1 MITFDKPFEY
11 NPATGKWSLELH
23 KAPKLFSSQ
32 AGFRITIDAGT
43 PTGETG
49 AYYNLDEKPAMKNS
63 VLELRYFDNLA
74 GYTSIVEFDLPV
86 LINKLIEI
94 MPKENVRMET
104 FTLANKD
111 RKEVGEL

>member
-11 NPATGKWSLELH
+11 NPITGKWSLELH
-23 KAPKLFSSQ
+23 KAPKLFSAQ
-32 AGFRITIDAGT
+32 AGFKITIDVGS

-49 AYYNLDEKPAMKNS
+49 AYYNSNEQAGMKNS
-63 VLELRYFDNLA
+63 ILELRYFDNLA
-74 GYTSIVEFDLPV
+74 GYTSVVEFDLPV
-86 LINKLIEI
+86 LIKKLIEI